1 MKNEKQWLKFAALV
15 EADCQIA
22 FTFDTMFLDDAFRV
36 RNLDGSRVTDV
47 LPCRSVFADPVA
59 SFDQIKKGLV

>member
-15 EADCQIA
+15 EADRQIE
-22 FTFDTMFLDDAFRV
+22 FTFDTMFLDNAFRV